1 MSYLAQVQI
10 KYKNVV
16 QSRRERNVKVQ
27 WKLLSKMCIDEKCVC
42 VRALVPNLLS
52 ALLFCFRFALSSQ
65 TNGVNKHDSS
75 QHCNVGILC
84 GLIASK
90 CAIII
95 PFCFHLMMLFIIC
108 FRFVVFGMGKV
119 QRLYAASLSVNLISL
134 SNWVCER
141 VTLNEHY
148 NNIVSIF
155 VSVCIMVAWKQAKKK
170 MKRRKNPNRYAMGQR
185 AIKST
190 HYANWIALAATFRHI
205 SSVSS
210 SCSCEKLFC
219 RSNKLHS
226 KLNNPICCSF
236 YDQRKFVFVK
246 AFSQQKLNKN
256 HKICVSANKRGKK
269 YVAHWTI
276 KNQLTSISC

>member
-1 MSYLAQVQI
+1 MW
-10 KYKNVV
+10 KYNGNCFPRCVSMK
-16 QSRRERNVKVQ
+16 RR
-27 WKLLSKMCIDEKCVC
+27 VC

-170 MKRRKNPNRYAMGQR
+170 NEETKKPQ
-185 AIKST
+185 
-190 HYANWIALAATFRHI
+190 
-205 SSVSS
+205 
-210 SCSCEKLFC
+210 
-219 RSNKLHS
+219 
-226 KLNNPICCSF
+226 PICNGTKS
-236 YDQRKFVFVK
+236 
-246 AFSQQKLNKN
+246 N
-256 HKICVSANKRGKK
+256 
-269 YVAHWTI
+269 
-276 KNQLTSISC
+276 